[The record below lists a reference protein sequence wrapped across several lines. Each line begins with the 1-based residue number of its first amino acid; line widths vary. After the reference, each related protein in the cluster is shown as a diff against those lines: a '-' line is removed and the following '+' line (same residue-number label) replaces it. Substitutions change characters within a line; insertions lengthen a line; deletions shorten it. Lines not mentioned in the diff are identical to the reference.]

1 MMYQA
6 LRGPSAKDTDLVHR
20 TKLTEQ
26 VEQSADSAL
35 RKLANELKVL
45 CASLLSAAQWLI
57 NHHRL
62 LQVRYP

>member
-1 MMYQA
+1 MYQA

-35 RKLANELKVL
+35 RKLANELKV
-45 CASLLSAAQWLI
+45 CYASLLSAVQQLI
-57 NHHRL
+57 YNCRL
-62 LQVRYP
+62 LQVKYP